1 MCREYT
7 LQSPYFEGH
16 VIVYEVLATTWK
28 TYSQDSLGQE
38 PMSFRHLVLLDMETL
53 EILVGQST
61 LIEVWGPVRGC
72 DAQGIE

>member
-1 MCREYT
+1 
-7 LQSPYFEGH
+7 
-16 VIVYEVLATTWK
+16 
-28 TYSQDSLGQE
+28 
-38 PMSFRHLVLLDMETL
+38 MSFRHLVLLDMETL